1 MIVIIIIR
9 VFPLRTY
16 AVELRWSHAKFRGC
30 NQSADLAVS
39 GAGLI
44 NPEGNSAHEVWHK
57 ICNLVWEELVVC
69 RTVDIAVVSSFFALG
84 VRQRAG
90 GSSSSRSSNS
100 SFTRLLLIT
109 FPKFTTTLYT
119 HIHIHRCST
128 DLSSRALYFI
138 IIPYGSN
145 DDNLLRTRIHPFT
158 TAAVTTDRVFHTSAR
173 TRRIRISSR
182 VIVTTHFTYTY
193 NIYILYLCT

>member
-1 MIVIIIIR
+1 MIIIIIIP
-9 VFPLRTY
+9 VFPLRVY
-16 AVELRWSHAKFRGC
+16 AVELGWSHAKFRGC

-44 NPEGNSAHEVWHK
+44 NPKGNSAHKVWHK
-57 ICNLVWEELVVC
+57 ICNPVWEELVVC

-84 VRQRAG
+84 VRQRASG
-90 GSSSSRSSNS
+90 SSSRSSNS

-109 FPKFTTTLYT
+109 FPKFTTTLHT

-158 TAAVTTDRVFHTSAR
+158 TAAVTADRVSHTSAR
-173 TRRIRISSR
+173 VRRIRISSR

-193 NIYILYLCT
+193 NTYT